1 MAKRG
6 KHSFIKFQKE
16 LKRKKKA
23 KEKIA
28 RRQGKK
34 DQATDVDK
42 PYEEEMGSYLH

>member
-1 MAKRG
+1 MAKRS

-23 KEKIA
+23 KEKLDQ
-28 RRQGKK
+28 RQGKK

-42 PYEEEMGSYLH
+42 P